1 MAIMMRLTV
10 LIALNLAVL
19 PRVPVRVLATPSGLF
34 TLAILNIVLVQS
46 LVFDRPL
53 QTFHYAFL
61 IVGTCCS
68 IMMTFLIDSWDYQMT
83 SLGIVSATF
92 LWWREIGVDDR
103 LSFMLRD
110 PEFISKAE
118 MWVTSALTILPAWG
132 AGWAASVLVRRRG
145 IRSGAPGRGVIA
157 FFKGALIGF
166 GFYSLWTSI
175 RFSVG
180 VSPGFSIHR
189 HFPYTNTP
197 EWYKHWLSLAL
208 AAIFC
213 GTAGWYMSW
222 VRRARSSSTT
232 NGAGRYRTIVNPPVH
247 TPEERN

>member
-1 MAIMMRLTV
+1 V
-10 LIALNLAVL
+10 
-19 PRVPVRVLATPSGLF
+19 
-34 TLAILNIVLVQS
+34 
-46 LVFDRPL
+46 
-53 QTFHYAFL
+53 
-61 IVGTCCS
+61 
-68 IMMTFLIDSWDYQMT
+68 
-83 SLGIVSATF
+83 
-92 LWWREIGVDDR
+92 IG
-103 LSFMLRD
+103 
-110 PEFISKAE
+110 
-118 MWVTSALTILPAWG
+118 
-132 AGWAASVLVRRRG
+132 
-145 IRSGAPGRGVIA
+145 

-189 HFPYTNTP
+189 HLPYTNTP

-247 TPEERN
+247 TPEQRNSVGLVG